1 LEILGILAAFISA
14 ASWAAGAILMKRLG
28 EHLSSLA
35 MTLAKGGI
43 SILLLALVVPLAGWE
58 MIPPAAL
65 WFLLLSGVLGI
76 AVSDTCFFAALKGL
90 SPLVMV
96 LLMMLGQVLTVIFA
110 VIFLEEW
117 LAPLV
122 WVGVV
127 LILAGVGIVVA
138 PDLSGEK
145 SAVKVRSVLLG
156 LASVV
161 SMSVSIIIAKKA
173 LDITPTVQATLLR
186 MFAGTAGIFV
196 VGVGTRQLRN
206 WMNPFQDR
214 RLTWLF
220 LVTVVIVTFGGFWLS
235 LVAIKYLDVAVANTL
250 IATEPLFVLVF
261 SAIFM
266 AEKPTGRA
274 IIGSI
279 VAVAGVT
286 LLIWQRMS

>member
-1 LEILGILAAFISA
+1 
-14 ASWAAGAILMKRLG
+14 MKRVG

-43 SILLLALVVPLAGWE
+43 SIVLLALAVPLAGWE
-58 MIPPAAL
+58 LIPPAAL
-65 WFLLLSGVLGI
+65 WMLLLSGVLGI

-90 SPLVMV
+90 SPLAMV

-110 VIFLEEW
+110 VVFLEEH
-117 LAPLV
+117 LFPLV
-122 WVGVV
+122 WLGVA
-127 LILAGVGIVVA
+127 LILAGVGVVVA
-138 PDLSGEK
+138 PDVSGERDP
-145 SAVKVRSVLLG
+145 VKVRSVLLG

-173 LDITPTVQATLLR
+173 LDTTPTVQATLLR

-196 VGVGTRQLRN
+196 LGVGTRQLRN

-214 RLTWLF
+214 RLSSLF
-220 LVTVVIVTFGGFWLS
+220 LLTVVIVTFGGFWLS

-250 IATEPLFVLVF
+250 IATEPLFVLLF
-261 SAIFM
+261 AAMFL

-274 IIGSI
+274 ILGSV
-279 VAVAGVT
+279 VAVTGVV
-286 LLIWQRMS
+286 LLIWQRIS